1 MTSRLRD
8 GNESVREAA
17 IWAVSRTA
25 EREQGHPAWVMQVA
39 EALWDTS
46 PTVRA
51 SAAACLRDMGQNA
64 EPALARL
71 GAMVVQEQD
80 EGVRVAAQ
88 QAVDA
93 INARIRPG

>member
-17 IWAVSRTA
+17 IWAVGRTA
-25 EREQGHPAWVMQVA
+25 EREQANAEWVMSVA
-39 EALWDTS
+39 EALWDPS

-51 SAAACLRDMGQNA
+51 SAAACLRDMGRRA

-71 GAMVVQEQD
+71 AALVVQEED
-80 EGVRVAAQ
+80 EGVRVAAR

-93 INARIRPG
+93 IKHAS